1 MSELNKKQA
10 LLIIDMQNG
19 LFHSNQTPYL
29 KETIL
34 TNIQTTM
41 NKARTQNIPII
52 FFRHVG
58 PEGSP
63 IAPDSA
69 LTQIIP
75 ELEINRDKDI
85 VLEKTKPSCFYQTRL
100 LDVLAE
106 LNVTEL
112 VITGMKTDFCI
123 DTTCRVAFEKGIQ
136 TTLIA
141 DAHTTVDGNGLTAES
156 IIQHHNHVLGA
167 AFSQVVTTDDFNFAQ

>member
-1 MSELNKKQA
+1 MSELKKKQA

-34 TNIQTTM
+34 TNIQTTI

-75 ELEINRDKDI
+75 ELEIKREKDI
-85 VLEKTKPSCFYQTRL
+85 ILEKTKPSCFYQTSL
-100 LDVLAE
+100 SDILAKLE
-106 LNVTEL
+106 ITEL
-112 VITGMKTDFCI
+112 VLTGMKTDFCI

-136 TTLIA
+136 TTLIT
-141 DAHTTVDGNGLTAES
+141 DAHTTVDSNGLTAES

-167 AFSQVVTTDDFNFAQ
+167 AFSQVVTTENFNFSE